1 MNIKTIFFCTSLL
14 FVLSNCAPAG
24 TAFLGPAYTLSSSGS
39 IFQTSMSY
47 GTNRLVKQI
56 TETSQPKHVKKIKS
70 ASQPKHVRLIS
81 VEFENKKKNSYKTV
95 NSNDYKNF
103 INAVKSNLK

>member
-14 FVLSNCAPAG
+14 FVLSNCAPTG
-24 TAFLGPAYTLSSSGS
+24 TAFLGPAFTLSSSGS
-39 IFQTSMSY
+39 IYQTSVSY

-56 TETSQPKHVKKIKS
+56 TETSGPKTAKKIKS
-70 ASQPKHVRLIS
+70 SSQPKQVKLIS
-81 VEFENKKKNSYKTV
+81 VEFKNKKKNSYKTV

-103 INAVKSNLK
+103 INAVKNNLK